1 MLSADESA
9 ELREL
14 QTKAYGRNG
23 ALSVE
28 ELARLRELERERRP
42 GVVETA
48 MTTDAETAESFE
60 AVGYDPSTGSGIDA
74 GSESGRLGAEAAEL
88 PAAEPGPRAPEAQ
101 GGAEHR
107 SERGMGIEAA
117 GASAGTALRRRWPVI
132 VAASAAILAIGLG
145 TGWGIWG
152 WDAHTFALAAAHAD
166 QRTEIEAS
174 GDFDPGTVV
183 PVAEQHGVVVWRA
196 DRSDGDEV
204 CVIVTTASQTQSG
217 CARQEDL
224 GNSAWTNA
232 MITVPEGEEKAGQQL
247 SAALIMTP
255 AGELVPVIQV
265 WDQSSSDWESQYS
278 EAELAQLRR
287 IEAAGYLG
295 SSLGILGYDG
305 DTVVWS
311 SWGPGFCVIAA
322 ADDGLV
328 EACADDAQSEIDLT
342 LAVIVDGVPTEYVV
356 RQSEMR
362 GPQLTV
368 IRHPDAVKVE
378 IDPETGDPIE
388 FTFDDPTFDDLVTD
402 GETGTTDDI
411 GG

>member
-14 QTKAYGRNG
+14 QGKAYGRDG
-23 ALSVE
+23 ALSPV
-28 ELARLRELERERRP
+28 ELARLQELEPARSRNAPSSPIAEP
-42 GVVETA
+42 VEA
-48 MTTDAETAESFE
+48 SE
-60 AVGYDPSTGSGIDA
+60 AVSPSTGSGIDA
-74 GSESGRLGAEAAEL
+74 GSGVGLDPGVGLGAEATES
-88 PAAEPGPRAPEAQ
+88 PAAEPVEA
-101 GGAEHR
+101 
-107 SERGMGIEAA
+107 S
-117 GASAGTALRRRWPVI
+117 GASAGSALRRRWPVI

-152 WDAHTFALAAAHAD
+152 WDARTFALAAAHAD

-174 GDFDPGTVV
+174 EDFDPGTVI

-217 CARQEDL
+217 CAKREDL

-247 SAALIMTP
+247 SAALITTP
-255 AGELVPVIQV
+255 AGELVPIIQV
-265 WDQSSSDWESQYS
+265 WDQNSSGWESQYS
-278 EAELAQLRR
+278 EEELAQLRR
-287 IEAAGYLG
+287 IEAAGYQG
-295 SSLGILGYDG
+295 GSLGIIGYDG

-311 SWGPGFCVIAA
+311 SWEPGFCVIAA

-356 RQSEMR
+356 HQSEMR

-378 IDPETGDPIE
+378 VDPETGDPIE
-388 FTFDDPTFDDLVTD
+388 FTFDDPTFDDLVID
-402 GETGTTDDI
+402 GETGTTDET